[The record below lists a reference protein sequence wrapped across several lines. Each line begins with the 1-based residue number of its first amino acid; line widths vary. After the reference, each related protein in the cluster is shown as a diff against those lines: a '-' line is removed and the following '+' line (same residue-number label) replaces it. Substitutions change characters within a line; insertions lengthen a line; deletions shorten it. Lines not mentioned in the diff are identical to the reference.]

1 MKNNKNKD
9 DKAYDLRLIFEQ
21 MELDLIK
28 KLKQAFFF
36 HKREEQKEGFQF
48 EQWQLAKLRAMEK
61 WRKLN
66 KKLIGSRKKPVEDLV
81 QKTLEESYTKG
92 EERVVQAYENAKNK
106 VELKGKAI
114 IPEDTISKEVEK
126 AKEVEETVKEQQG
139 MKDIA
144 PNKVVDKK
152 VELPRTPRNNEELP
166 KADPEESFFGVNEKK
181 LNALIDSVTNDLN
194 KAQTSIQRLMD
205 DIYRQTIFKT
215 HMYLQNGVL
224 TLNQAVDKATKDFLD
239 KGINSIT
246 YKDGKRVNIASYVE
260 MCLRTASQRATFL
273 GEGKKRDE
281 FGIHLV
287 VVTAHANTCPKCA
300 PWQGKVLIDDVFSHP
315 SKEYI
320 EEYSKKYK
328 LLSEAIKAGFMH
340 PNCRHTIT
348 TFFEGIT
355 QIPEIPD
362 TDKAM
367 ETYMAEQKQ
376 RAHERV
382 IRKQKRISEGSC
394 DETNKEEADR
404 KVRLHQKGI
413 RDILKEH
420 PELRRNAEREKYIK
434 IKKNNVSKSRESDII
449 KERSNRPITKIT
461 VNAISN
467 VPNANIPGYTK
478 TESKKIQKHH
488 QELLKFSRDNNDNKE
503 VAFVFK
509 DNIFEGRKEFLGSD
523 DALDFGVDLNGND
536 LFVMHNHPRNSSY
549 SDTDIVFFLS
559 HDNVKTLS
567 IVKNNGGVE
576 ILIKGINF
584 NADIMKKEYN
594 RLYKKIVKTNT
605 HEEKEKFVKTL
616 LTKSKSGVIW
626 YE

>member
-1 MKNNKNKD
+1 MKNNKNKN

-66 KKLIGSRKKPVEDLV
+66 KKLIGTRKKSVEDLV
-81 QKTLEESYTKG
+81 QKTLEDSYSKG

-106 VELKGKAI
+106 AELNGKAV
-114 IPEDTISKEVEK
+114 IPKDNISEQVEK
-126 AKEVEETVKEQQG
+126 AKEVQKTVTEQQG
-139 MKDIA
+139 MQGVS

-152 VELPRTPRNNEELP
+152 VELLKIPRTNEELP

-181 LNALIDSVTNDLN
+181 LNALIESVTNDLN
-194 KAQTSIQRLMD
+194 KASTSIQRLLD

-224 TLNQAVDKATKDFLD
+224 TLNQAVDMATKDFLD

-246 YKDGKRVNIASYVE
+246 YKDGKRVNIASYAE

-281 FGIHLV
+281 FGVHLV
-287 VVTAHANTCPKCA
+287 VVTAHANTCKMCA
-300 PWQGKVLIDDVFSHP
+300 PWQGQVLIDDVFSHP

-320 EEYSKKYK
+320 EEYSMKYK
-328 LLSEAIKAGFMH
+328 LLSEAVKSGFMH

-362 TDKAM
+362 EKKAV
-367 ETYMAEQKQ
+367 ETYEAEQKQ
-376 RAHERV
+376 RAHERA

-394 DETNKEEADR
+394 DEANKEEADK

-413 RDILKEH
+413 REILIKH
-420 PELRRNAEREKYIK
+420 PELRRNARRENNVLPVEKPNEFNLKNIIIPKSLSAAAKKIYVKNEIGGIKGTEFPIKQGSYIENVKVIAGKGVRREIDDINRLVETYLKSNGEKTSPKDWQKVVGTAIIEVESGKKAEIHWYQCKDIGKVEYK
-434 IKKNNVSKSRESDII
+434 IKRW
-449 KERSNRPITKIT
+449 
-461 VNAISN
+461 
-467 VPNANIPGYTK
+467 
-478 TESKKIQKHH
+478 
-488 QELLKFSRDNNDNKE
+488 L
-503 VAFVFK
+503 
-509 DNIFEGRKEFLGSD
+509 
-523 DALDFGVDLNGND
+523 
-536 LFVMHNHPRNSSY
+536 
-549 SDTDIVFFLS
+549 
-559 HDNVKTLS
+559 
-567 IVKNNGGVE
+567 
-576 ILIKGINF
+576 
-584 NADIMKKEYN
+584 
-594 RLYKKIVKTNT
+594 
-605 HEEKEKFVKTL
+605 
-616 LTKSKSGVIW
+616 
-626 YE
+626 

>member
-1 MKNNKNKD
+1 
-9 DKAYDLRLIFEQ
+9 
-21 MELDLIK
+21 
-28 KLKQAFFF
+28 
-36 HKREEQKEGFQF
+36 
-48 EQWQLAKLRAMEK
+48 MEK

-106 VELKGKAI
+106 AELKGKAI
-114 IPEDTISKEVEK
+114 IPEDTISEEAKK
-126 AKEVEETVKEQQG
+126 AKEIQETVTEQQG

-181 LNALIDSVTNDLN
+181 LNALIESVTNDLN
-194 KAQTSIQRLMD
+194 NASTSIQRLLD

-224 TLNQAVDKATKDFLD
+224 TLNQAVDMATKDFLD
-239 KGINSIT
+239 KGINSII
-246 YKDGKRVNIASYVE
+246 YKDGKRVNIASYAE

-287 VVTAHANTCPKCA
+287 VVTAHANTCKMCA

-320 EEYSKKYK
+320 EEYSKKYR
-328 LLSEAIKAGFMH
+328 LLSEAIKNNFFH
-340 PNCRHTIT
+340 PNCRHSVT

-362 TDKAM
+362 KDKAI
-367 ETYMAEQKQ
+367 ETYEAEQKQ
-376 RAHERV
+376 RAHERA

-394 DETNKEEADR
+394 DEINRGEADK
-404 KVRLHQKGI
+404 KVRLHQKLI

-420 PELRRNAEREKYIK
+420 PELRRNSNREKM
-434 IKKNNVSKSRESDII
+434 DF
-449 KERSNRPITKIT
+449 RSIRQLN
-461 VNAISN
+461 
-467 VPNANIPGYTK
+467 YTK
-478 TESKKIQKHH
+478 DLKQFNKFKEILGEDAPKTLEDFQNLKYNDSKEW
-488 QELLKFSRDNNDNKE
+488 ELLKSNFSDE
-503 VAFVFK
+503 
-509 DNIFEGRKEFLGSD
+509 
-523 DALDFGVDLNGND
+523 
-536 LFVMHNHPRNSSY
+536 
-549 SDTDIVFFLS
+549 
-559 HDNVKTLS
+559 
-567 IVKNNGGVE
+567 
-576 ILIKGINF
+576 
-584 NADIMKKEYN
+584 
-594 RLYKKIVKTNT
+594 
-605 HEEKEKFVKTL
+605 FVKTDFDKMPSFHKNCSNQKTREWYKWHDENIPNL
-616 LTKSKSGVIW
+616 LDKTKTTEEQAKKAHELRNNYRSQARDLMKDQAAREELDRKHPDPTFEDLLEHKQLKYGLSLEEAYKDIIRSSQTTNKKYDKIAGIK
-626 YE
+626 ED

>member
-1 MKNNKNKD
+1 MDKKNKD

-81 QKTLEESYTKG
+81 QKTLEESYSKG
-92 EERVVQAYENAKNK
+92 EERVIEAYENAKNK
-106 VELKGKAI
+106 AELKGKAI
-114 IPEDTISKEVEK
+114 IPEDTISEEAKK
-126 AKEVEETVKEQQG
+126 AKEIQETVTEQQG

-152 VELPRTPRNNEELP
+152 VELPKTPRTNEELP

-181 LNALIDSVTNDLN
+181 LNALIESVTNDLN
-194 KAQTSIQRLMD
+194 KASTSIQRLLD

-224 TLNQAVDKATKDFLD
+224 TLNQAVDMATKDFLD
-239 KGINSIT
+239 KGINSII
-246 YKDGKRVNIASYVE
+246 YKDGKRVNIASYAE

-287 VVTAHANTCPKCA
+287 VVTAHANTCKMCA
-300 PWQGKVLIDDVFSHP
+300 PWQGQILIDDVFSHP

-328 LLSEAIKAGFMH
+328 LLSEAIKNNFFH
-340 PNCRHTIT
+340 PNCRHSVT

-355 QIPEIPD
+355 KIPTVPD
-362 TDKAM
+362 EKKAIK
-367 ETYMAEQKQ
+367 TYEAEQKQ

-382 IRKQKRISEGSC
+382 IRKQKRIREGAC
-394 DETNKEEADR
+394 NETNRDEADK
-404 KVRLHQKGI
+404 KVRLHQKLI

-420 PELRRNAEREKYIK
+420 PELRRNAGREKIDFRSIK
-434 IKKNNVSKSRESDII
+434 QLNYKKDLKQLKKFKEILGEDAPKTLEDFQNLKYNNI
-449 KERSNRPITKIT
+449 KEYKSMKDF
-461 VNAISN
+461 ISS
-467 VPNANIPGYTK
+467 K
-478 TESKKIQKHH
+478 ESKKIPLDTTLKQWNAIATETNNKIVGIVTPNGIKIQEVSKHMIERFIGDGVKRKSVPVDSVANALSKPLEIKEIKIDDLGRKSQKFVGEYSTVTINPDTGNLV
-488 QELLKFSRDNNDNKE
+488 QTNPTSKKLAERLKRRKENDN
-503 VAFVFK
+503 
-509 DNIFEGRKEFLGSD
+509 
-523 DALDFGVDLNGND
+523 
-536 LFVMHNHPRNSSY
+536 
-549 SDTDIVFFLS
+549 
-559 HDNVKTLS
+559 
-567 IVKNNGGVE
+567 
-576 ILIKGINF
+576 IK
-584 NADIMKKEYN
+584 
-594 RLYKKIVKTNT
+594 
-605 HEEKEKFVKTL
+605 
-616 LTKSKSGVIW
+616 
-626 YE
+626 

>member
-36 HKREEQKEGFQF
+36 HKKEEQKEGFQF

-106 VELKGKAI
+106 AELKGKAI
-114 IPEDTISKEVEK
+114 IPEDTISEEAKK
-126 AKEVEETVKEQQG
+126 AKEIQETVTEQQG

-181 LNALIDSVTNDLN
+181 LNALIESVTNDLN
-194 KAQTSIQRLMD
+194 NASTSIQRLLD

-224 TLNQAVDKATKDFLD
+224 TLNQAVDMATKDFLN
-239 KGINSIT
+239 KGINSII
-246 YKDGKRVNIASYVE
+246 YKDGKRVNIASYAE

-287 VVTAHANTCPKCA
+287 VVTAHANTCKMCA

-320 EEYSKKYK
+320 EEYSKKYR
-328 LLSEAIKAGFMH
+328 LLSEAIKNNFFH
-340 PNCRHTIT
+340 PNCRHSVT

-355 QIPEIPD
+355 KIPEVPN
-362 TDKAM
+362 TKKAI
-367 ETYMAEQKQ
+367 ETYKAEQKQ
-376 RAHERV
+376 RAYERA
-382 IRKQKRISEGSC
+382 IRKYKRMREGSC
-394 DETNKEEADR
+394 DEENLKMAND
-404 KVRLHQKGI
+404 KLIQYQKAMHKL
-413 RDILKEH
+413 LKEH
-420 PELRRNAEREKYIK
+420 PELRRNLNREKADIRSIEEINNKSDIK
-434 IKKNNVSKSRESDII
+434 QYNKYKEILGKESPKSLKEFQELKYNNSEEWSLVKDYVKSRENNMISAFTPYSQYKEYKGIINSDIVGLTTSNGI
-449 KERSNRPITKIT
+449 KITGQSKHFIERVFGTNVDPKTNRPRSGVGINDIKDALLNGSVRIRESDPNSIKFITDKCIVT
-461 VNAISN
+461 VN
-467 VPNANIPGYTK
+467 PNTGVL
-478 TESKKIQKHH
+478 IQ
-488 QELLKFSRDNNDNKE
+488 
-503 VAFVFK
+503 
-509 DNIFEGRKEFLGSD
+509 
-523 DALDFGVDLNGND
+523 
-536 LFVMHNHPRNSSY
+536 
-549 SDTDIVFFLS
+549 
-559 HDNVKTLS
+559 
-567 IVKNNGGVE
+567 
-576 ILIKGINF
+576 
-584 NADIMKKEYN
+584 
-594 RLYKKIVKTNT
+594 TNP
-605 HEEKEKFVKTL
+605 
-616 LTKSKSGVIW
+616 
-626 YE
+626 